1 MIISCITN
9 SFRQK
14 DPNMNACWIVYT
26 NDTRFP
32 SMRLDSVF
40 TDEDNANLRVTL
52 LNEDDRSR
60 GVSADVRQS
69 HAVRFNLYSEP
80 YID

>member
-1 MIISCITN
+1 MIRSCITN
-9 SFRQK
+9 NFRQK

-40 TDEDNANLRVTL
+40 TDEGNADLRVIF

-60 GVSADVRQS
+60 GVSAEVRRS
-69 HAVRFNLYSEP
+69 HAVRMNLHSEP